1 MPFDTATLDGD
12 FVPMN
17 HRQVQPIA
25 AKALKVFDEEGREIE
40 GYHHVTNGETGTTI
54 RVCPDTYSLVQ
65 NEYAVDLIEKA
76 LKQSRL
82 DLTDARFGV
91 DYSHDGARMFAQ
103 WLFPAHTSKV
113 RDGVEATLRIVLLN
127 SYDGTGA
134 LHCRTGAYNWVC
146 ANTSVSG
153 KEFASFKFN
162 HKGEI
167 NLAPAIAKL
176 TLAAEDHIE
185 QVKRWENWPLIKIT
199 DLTARAVIGS
209 VPKVSSSQAD
219 ALVHAW
225 LKARDEDEVQGGDN
239 LWCLYN
245 VLTAWC
251 GEKTVI
257 GGNRAHR
264 NWGRENDIADLVEG
278 KLWTEIAS
286 EQPRRL
292 VHIAAPTE
300 NLPAGAEVATV

>member
-12 FVPMN
+12 FVPMD
-17 HRQVQPIA
+17 HRKVQPIA
-25 AKALKVFDEEGREIE
+25 AKALKIFNEEGREIAD
-40 GYHHVTNGETGTTI
+40 YHHIVNGETGGTI
-54 RVCPDTYSLVQ
+54 RVCPDSYALVQ
-65 NEYAVDLIEKA
+65 NELAVGLIDQA

-103 WLFPAHTSKV
+103 WLFPAHTALV
-113 RDGVEATLRIVLLN
+113 RPGVEATLRVVLLN
-127 SYDGTGA
+127 SYDGSSA

-153 KEFASFKFN
+153 NEFASFKFN

-167 NLAPAIAKL
+167 NLAPAIAKM
-176 TLAAEDHIE
+176 TLAAEEHVE

-199 DLTARAVIGS
+199 DQTARAVICS
-209 VPKVSSSQAD
+209 VPKLSESQAD
-219 ALVHAW
+219 GLVHAW
-225 LKARDEDEVQGGDN
+225 LKARDEDELQGGDN

-251 GEKTVI
+251 GEKAVI

-264 NWGRENDIADLVEG
+264 NWNRERDIADMVEG
-278 KLWTEIAS
+278 KLWQEIAS
-286 EQPRRL
+286 AQPAKPVL
-292 VHIAAPTE
+292 VHVPVPLSVGGET
-300 NLPAGAEVATV
+300 ATV